1 MGTTDGNEAMMAD
14 MEMEVG
20 GLYEQ
25 KREVVRAQRTASSR
39 ERRRGGAASRDLVI
53 KVIVKSFFLILRKK
67 IQISE
72 LNSKIDNKVPFPPR
86 HIRMVS
92 HDGVVEDEVESET
105 KQSQQEK
112 KRKEKPGGDNDD
124 QFN

>member
-1 MGTTDGNEAMMAD
+1 M
-14 MEMEVG
+14 
-20 GLYEQ
+20 
-25 KREVVRAQRTASSR
+25 
-39 ERRRGGAASRDLVI
+39 
-53 KVIVKSFFLILRKK
+53 
-67 IQISE
+67 QISE
-72 LNSKIDNKVPFPPR
+72 LNSRIDNIIPFPPR

>member
-39 ERRRGGAASRDLVI
+39 ERRRGGAASRDLVV
-53 KVIVKSFFLILRKK
+53 KVTVISFFL
-67 IQISE
+67 
-72 LNSKIDNKVPFPPR
+72 F
-86 HIRMVS
+86 
-92 HDGVVEDEVESET
+92 
-105 KQSQQEK
+105 
-112 KRKEKPGGDNDD
+112 
-124 QFN
+124 

>member
-1 MGTTDGNEAMMAD
+1 M
-14 MEMEVG
+14 
-20 GLYEQ
+20 
-25 KREVVRAQRTASSR
+25 
-39 ERRRGGAASRDLVI
+39 
-53 KVIVKSFFLILRKK
+53 
-67 IQISE
+67 QISE
-72 LNSKIDNKVPFPPR
+72 LNSRSDIIFPLPPR
-86 HIRMVS
+86 HIRMVG

>member
-1 MGTTDGNEAMMAD
+1 M
-14 MEMEVG
+14 
-20 GLYEQ
+20 YEQ

-72 LNSKIDNKVPFPPR
+72 LNSKIDNIIPFPPR
-86 HIRMVS
+86 HIRMVG
-92 HDGVVEDEVESET
+92 HDGVLEDEIESET

-112 KRKEKPGGDNDD
+112 KRKKQPGGDNED

>member
-1 MGTTDGNEAMMAD
+1 M
-14 MEMEVG
+14 G
-20 GLYEQ
+20 GLYSQ

-53 KVIVKSFFLILRKK
+53 KVNIKSFFLILRKEM
-67 IQISE
+67 QISK
-72 LNSKIDNKVPFPPR
+72 LNSRIDNLIPFPPR
-86 HIRMVS
+86 HIRMVG

-112 KRKEKPGGDNDD
+112 KRKEKPGGDNED